1 MSNPTIASAAISAL
15 EHPISALDDRP
26 ALAADDRKAY
36 FDADPQQLCEAHN
49 TLVSALTA
57 PEGASGVGFLASDTI
72 SANTVQDALENVHK
86 QMTGLTLGS
95 VPDGSINSDKLDS
108 SLKNQLNK
116 IDTLESAVTELQQA
130 VNSLHPSGAQ
140 YPLMVLALSENCP
153 STLTDEMATAAL
165 GAHFESEVYD
175 LGIQLA
181 WLCRWK
187 NSTLPSTTFRSKQ
200 TIDEIFA
207 DVNTLS
213 EIEQL
218 TPVRSLISL
227 SAEISRAYRTAM
239 DEAGL

>member
-1 MSNPTIASAAISAL
+1 MSNPTIASAAIDAL
-15 EHPISALDDRP
+15 AYPISALDDRP
-26 ALAADDRKAY
+26 ALAADELKAY
-36 FDADPQQLCEAHN
+36 FDGNPQQLCDAHN

-57 PEGASGVGFLASDTI
+57 PEGASGVGFISSDTI

-108 SLKNQLNK
+108 SLKSQLKK
-116 IDTLESAVTELQQA
+116 IDTLENAVTELQQA
-130 VNSLHPSGAQ
+130 VESLHPSGAQ
-140 YPLMVLALSENCP
+140 YPLMVLALSESCP
-153 STLTDEMATAAL
+153 GTLTDEMATAAL

-187 NSTLPSTTFRSKQ
+187 NSKLPSTAFRAKQ
-200 TIDEIFA
+200 TINEIFA
-207 DVNTLS
+207 DADTLA

-227 SAEISRAYRTAM
+227 SAEMSSAYRTAM